1 MTKVKIVYC
10 SITGN
15 DEEIADILDEKFQEL
30 GCEVDVSEMTQTDSS
45 DFLDSDINIIASY
58 TYDEGIVPE
67 EALDFYEDLQEEDLT
82 GKIYGTCGSGD
93 RFYDDFCRAIYEFA
107 KVFDKVGAIK
117 GAESVEVELSPEEE
131 DIDALDIFAENLL
144 TAYQSRDRKSVV

>member
-30 GCEVDVSEMTQTDSS
+30 GCETDVSEMTQTDTS

-67 EALDFYEDLQEEDLT
+67 EALDFYEDLQEENLT
-82 GKIYGTCGSGD
+82 GKVFGTCGSGD
-93 RFYDDFCRAIYEFA
+93 RFYDDFCRAIYEFG
-107 KVFDKVGAIK
+107 KVFEKVGAIK
-117 GAESVEVELSPEEE
+117 GSDSVEVELSPEAA
-131 DIDALDIFAENLL
+131 DIDNLDQFAENILA
-144 TAYQSRDRKSVV
+144 TYNKAK

>member
-30 GCEVDVSEMTQTDSS
+30 GCETSVSEMTQTDTS
-45 DFLDSDINIIASY
+45 DFLDNDINIIASY

-82 GKIYGTCGSGD
+82 GKVFGTCGSGD
-93 RFYDDFCRAIYEFA
+93 RFYDDFCRAIYEFG
-107 KVFDKVGAIK
+107 KVFEKIGAIK
-117 GAESVEVELSPEEE
+117 GSDSVEVELSPEAA
-131 DIDALDIFAENLL
+131 DIDNLDKFAENIVNTYKNL
-144 TAYQSRDRKSVV
+144 

>member
-30 GCEVDVSEMTQTDSS
+30 GCETSVSEMTQTDTS
-45 DFLDSDINIIASY
+45 DFLDNDINIIASY

-67 EALDFYEDLQEEDLT
+67 EALDFYEDLQEENLT
-82 GKIYGTCGSGD
+82 GKVFGTCGSGD
-93 RFYDDFCRAIYEFA
+93 RFYDDFCRAIYEFG
-107 KVFDKVGAIK
+107 KVFEKIGAIK
-117 GAESVEVELSPEEE
+117 GSDSVEVELSPEAA
-131 DIDALDIFAENLL
+131 DIDNLDKFAENIVNTYKNL
-144 TAYQSRDRKSVV
+144 

>member
-30 GCEVDVSEMTQTDSS
+30 GCETSVSEMTQTDTS
-45 DFLDSDINIIASY
+45 DFLDNDINIIASY

-67 EALDFYEDLQEEDLT
+67 EALDFYEDLQEENLT
-82 GKIYGTCGSGD
+82 GKVFGTCGSGD
-93 RFYDDFCRAIYEFA
+93 RFYDDFCRAIYEFG
-107 KVFDKVGAIK
+107 KIFEKVGAIK
-117 GAESVEVELSPEEE
+117 GSDAVEVELSPEAA
-131 DIDALDIFAENLL
+131 DIDNLDRFAENIVN
-144 TAYQSRDRKSVV
+144 TYKSL